1 MQIIHLQG
9 KRQSKMK
16 KRSHPKFKNCKM
28 NFWTKRTKHLL
39 YRQFYRCI
47 QGPDFWTNKEKY
59 LEHEWNRKPKKWID
73 PQKEANA
80 NKIAITTGQK
90 TLNDIWREDGKDFKT
105 VLDDM
110 KKLRNMQIKSDLI

>member
-1 MQIIHLQG
+1 MGLQ
-9 KRQSKMK
+9 Q
-16 KRSHPKFKNCKM
+16 
-28 NFWTKRTKHLL
+28 
-39 YRQFYRCI
+39 
-47 QGPDFWTNKEKY
+47 
-59 LEHEWNRKPKKWID
+59 ID

-110 KKLRNMQIKSDLI
+110 KKIEEYANQIGLDLNFPYLKGGGENAK

>member
-1 MQIIHLQG
+1 MEQ
-9 KRQSKMK
+9 K
-16 KRSHPKFKNCKM
+16 
-28 NFWTKRTKHLL
+28 T
-39 YRQFYRCI
+39 
-47 QGPDFWTNKEKY
+47 
-59 LEHEWNRKPKKWID
+59 WID

-110 KKLRNMQIKSDLI
+110 KKIEEYANQIGLDLNFPYLKGGGENAK

>member
-1 MQIIHLQG
+1 MEQ
-9 KRQSKMK
+9 K
-16 KRSHPKFKNCKM
+16 
-28 NFWTKRTKHLL
+28 T
-39 YRQFYRCI
+39 
-47 QGPDFWTNKEKY
+47 E
-59 LEHEWNRKPKKWID
+59 KWID

-110 KKLRNMQIKSDLI
+110 KKIEEYANQIGLDLNFPYLKGGGENAK

>member
-1 MQIIHLQG
+1 M
-9 KRQSKMK
+9 
-16 KRSHPKFKNCKM
+16 
-28 NFWTKRTKHLL
+28 
-39 YRQFYRCI
+39 
-47 QGPDFWTNKEKY
+47 
-59 LEHEWNRKPKKWID
+59 KPKKWID

-110 KKLRNMQIKSDLI
+110 KKIEEYANQIGLDLNFPYLKGGGENAK